1 MESNFYYDTLN
12 AIFLYTE
19 LYSLGLAKFKV
30 KYPSITK
37 SNLDDFRNK
46 ARMQLM
52 WLSPPSMGA
61 VEKIPPS
68 YQSAIS
74 KWASLCWGAQ
84 NGKDFTW
91 ADFMKDS
98 TGKIINKSDL
108 EAWFPGFK
116 YDSLGQIAKKAA

>member
-1 MESNFYYDTLN
+1 MESNYYYETLN

-37 SNLDDFRNK
+37 CNLNDFREE

-52 WLSPPSMGA
+52 SLTVPRIGA

-68 YQSAIS
+68 LPSAKA
-74 KWASLCWGAQ
+74 KWASLCWDAQ

-91 ADFMKDS
+91 ADFMKDD
-98 TGKIINKSDL
+98 TGKIILSSDL
-108 EAWFPGFK
+108 ESWFPGFK
-116 YDSLGQIAKKAA
+116 YNSLGHIQQKAA